1 MLFNFKSPGKQIY
14 IKMNN
19 RKLLNPIPY
28 KITIRKKTIVC
39 PLKTMKAWFKDVF
52 KKQIIILKNQMI
64 L

>member
-1 MLFNFKSPGKQIY
+1 
-14 IKMNN
+14 MNN